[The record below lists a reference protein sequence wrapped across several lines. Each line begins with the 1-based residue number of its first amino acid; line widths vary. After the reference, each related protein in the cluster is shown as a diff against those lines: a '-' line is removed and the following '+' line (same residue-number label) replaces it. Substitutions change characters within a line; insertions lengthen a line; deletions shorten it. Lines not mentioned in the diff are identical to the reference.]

1 MVKKCSLFQTQ
12 KLLRQIYKII
22 EILVKN
28 WEIVFCSFHYFP
40 VLMLIYNKKIKTT
53 LLAKLLYQHK
63 AMLRKGASLL
73 TVFSI
78 WKLLQVLQ
86 KAGID
91 IVADA
96 NYTYI
101 FFLIRRLSSS
111 AGR

>member
-28 WEIVFCSFHYFP
+28 WEIVFCSFPYFP
-40 VLMLIYNKKIKTT
+40 VLMLIYKKIKTT

-63 AMLRKGASLL
+63 AMLRKSASLL

-78 WKLLQVLQ
+78 
-86 KAGID
+86 
-91 IVADA
+91 
-96 NYTYI
+96 
-101 FFLIRRLSSS
+101 
-111 AGR
+111 